1 VYFANRI
8 RKRRGLARKT
18 QTNESRKSRETC
30 DNPFPFYDVQPICT
44 CHVSEHPSDCYC
56 RNITVVIHVVV
67 VVVSNTDSLT
77 WRRRSS
83 VGGGGGGDGSAGDAE
98 RTSSSATMK
107 LVSRLR
113 GVDNRDG
120 QQQPPPPPSTLPG
133 GRRLSVAAAPPRA
146 ASAAGV
152 MAARDR
158 SRSLCVERLG
168 LATLLHPAAI
178 PVRELNR
185 RRASSAL

>member
-1 VYFANRI
+1 MYFANRI

-30 DNPFPFYDVQPICT
+30 DNPSPVYDVQPIRT
-44 CHVSEHPSDCYC
+44 CHVSEHPSDCYY
-56 RNITVVIHVVV
+56 RNIIVVTHVV
-67 VVVSNTDSLT
+67 VVVSNTDSRT

-83 VGGGGGGDGSAGDAE
+83 VGGGGDGSAGDSE

-120 QQQPPPPPSTLPG
+120 QQQPLPPPSTLPG